1 MNIATL
7 HYCQMIVLIQG
18 RYSGCTSGWDPSALN
33 DSRYI
38 LKLRLKV
45 VSQVNLKS
53 YWKLSFLNLEVLG
66 QGVCSTV
73 CGEKFSPQTLVS
85 SSYLC
90 SSCIQPNVIV

>member
-1 MNIATL
+1 MNITTL
-7 HYCQMIVLIQG
+7 HDCQMIVLIQG
-18 RYSGCTSGWDPSALN
+18 RYLGCTSGWDPSALN

-45 VSQVNLKS
+45 VSEVNLKS
-53 YWKLSFLNLEVLG
+53 YWKLSFLNLEIL
-66 QGVCSTV
+66 GVCSTV

-85 SSYLC
+85 SSYLY